1 MSEQPYRMGDERA
14 PAADYSGCRPPARAA
29 LAPVSHETLPQP
41 EIGRRGYFSPV
52 RTTQGDRTRA
62 ALVAALLASVAAGRF
77 RPEARDLA
85 RVAGVHKS
93 AVTRHYGALHLLY
106 RVIAREHAEAVVEAM
121 QRHGRLAGPV
131 VEADVKPLAWLVM
144 VGEPKE
150 LR

>member
-1 MSEQPYRMGDERA
+1 MTVP
-14 PAADYSGCRPPARAA
+14 
-29 LAPVSHETLPQP
+29 HETLAQP

-62 ALVAALLASVAAGRF
+62 ALMAAMLASIGAGRF

-85 RVAGVHKS
+85 QVAGVHKS

-106 RVIAREHAEAVVEAM
+106 RVIAREHADTVVEAM
-121 QRHGRLAGPV
+121 KRHGRLAGPV
-131 VEADVKPLAWLVM
+131 DPVDVKPLAWLVM